1 MKNIYLFFLS
11 LLSPFNKKAYK
22 EIISEIK
29 LINHD
34 NINIKYNIVN
44 MLKDEELLIK
54 KSLKSKVFRFKSN
67 SLLYYTIEINTK
79 FQFIIIL
86 NINKLDNNYYLLTFY
101 KKEKSYNGYY
111 NSRIWIMRNPI
122 IFKNINDLIIYLKE
136 IKIIIQK

>member
-11 LLSPFNKKAYK
+11 LLSPFNKKTYK
-22 EIISEIK
+22 EIIGEIK

-111 NSRIWIMRNPI
+111 NSRIWIMKNPI